1 MQLGDLGFL
10 GSLTGP
16 LFDPLDDSCGY
27 GREVYGDGRIRL
39 ARRWFGFGCEV
50 TEGAD
55 GLAVRSCWS
64 QFKEVRCDPGFIH
77 LFIFP
82 KRCPWDNVLA
92 E

>member
-16 LFDPLDDSCGY
+16 LFDPLDDSYGY

-39 ARRWFGFGCEV
+39 ARRWFGYGCEV

-55 GLAVRSCWS
+55 GSHKCALDVRRVSTPQGQAVLPHHFR
-64 QFKEVRCDPGFIH
+64 
-77 LFIFP
+77 
-82 KRCPWDNVLA
+82 
-92 E
+92 